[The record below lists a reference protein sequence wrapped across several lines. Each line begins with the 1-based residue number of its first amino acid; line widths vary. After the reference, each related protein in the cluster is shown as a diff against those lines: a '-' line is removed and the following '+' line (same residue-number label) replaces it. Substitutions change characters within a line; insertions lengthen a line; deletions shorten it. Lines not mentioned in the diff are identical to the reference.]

1 MLGYD
6 EKNESIEVAK
16 QFTAYQKPQERWI
29 PLDADKNAKMISERF
44 TQNIK
49 SSLIKCM

>member
-29 PLDADKNAKMISERF
+29 PLDADEFKESSVMLNRKNA
-44 TQNIK
+44 
-49 SSLIKCM
+49 